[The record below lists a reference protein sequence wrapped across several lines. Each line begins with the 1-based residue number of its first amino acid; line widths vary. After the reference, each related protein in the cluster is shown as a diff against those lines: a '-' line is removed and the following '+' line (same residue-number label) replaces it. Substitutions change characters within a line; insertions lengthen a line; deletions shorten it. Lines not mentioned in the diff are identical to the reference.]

1 MSYTTPDI
9 KDNPINKINSSL
21 VTEASLS
28 SMIKSQFSWLQEQQ
42 FYEIEAGEVIKV
54 LNEVEDLPPLPDTG
68 KPDYSYYGA
77 VKARQLTSELEVEE
91 KNLPWR
97 FPLNTSIRAMPV
109 EGETVLCV
117 KYLDE
122 PYYVDIVNRF
132 QNPNLNSRDAGT
144 SEIQLEED
152 EEIQLSYYSEISA
165 SSGNTTT
172 PPPDSIKRNYDS
184 QNIFAPIQV
193 QNVKLNPGDTLLQGR
208 FGNVIRFS
216 SDQKNSDFSSNIKLS
231 TGQLYIPQGRELDR
245 VIDDPT
251 AVIEQNINRDASS
264 IYLTENETVDLQ
276 SNYGLTSKVLP
287 GQLLSNRKAFSGA
300 QVIVNSDNV
309 VLNARLNDVQLMA
322 SQNVNMTARRR
333 INLEAPIINLGD
345 RTASQALI
353 KGDMFMEVFKILLV
367 SLKTFATRLGDIT
380 APNPNNKII
389 ELELAA
395 ESLKT
400 QIDVLVLPFLADT
413 LSKRN
418 YTS

>member
-1 MSYTTPDI
+1 MAYTTPDI

-42 FYEIEAGEVIKV
+42 FYEIQAGEVIKV
-54 LNEVEDLPPLPDTG
+54 LTEVIDLPPQPDTG
-68 KPDYSYYGA
+68 NPDYSYYGA
-77 VKARQLTSELEVEE
+77 IKARQLTSELETKEE
-91 KNLPWR
+91 NLPWR
-97 FPLNTSIRAMPV
+97 FPLNTSTRAMPV

-122 PYYVDIVNRF
+122 PYYVDIVNRL

-144 SEIQLEED
+144 SEIQFEED
-152 EEIQLSYYSEISA
+152 EEILLNHFVGVAASA
-165 SSGNTTT
+165 GNPTS

-184 QNIFAPIQV
+184 QNIFAPIQI

-231 TGQLYIPQGRELDR
+231 TGQLHIPQGRELDR
-245 VIDDPT
+245 VIADPK

-345 RTASQALI
+345 RTASQAII
-353 KGDMFMEVFKILLV
+353 KGDIFMEVFKTFLVLL
-367 SLKTFATRLGDIT
+367 KKFATRLGDVT
-380 APNPNNKII
+380 APNPNMKIL

-395 ESLKT
+395 DSFKK
-400 QIDVLVLPFLADT
+400 QIDVMVLPFLADT

>member
-1 MSYTTPDI
+1 MAYTTPDI

-28 SMIKSQFSWLQEQQ
+28 NMIKSQFSWLQEQQ

-54 LNEVEDLPPLPDTG
+54 LTEVDDLPPLPDTG

-77 VKARQLTSELEVEE
+77 IKARQLISDLDVKEE
-91 KNLPWR
+91 NLPWR

-122 PYYVDIVNRF
+122 PYYVDIVNRL

-144 SEIQLEED
+144 SKIQFEED
-152 EEIQLSYYSEISA
+152 EEIQLSFYSEVDE
-165 SSGNTTT
+165 SSGNPTS

-184 QNIFAPIQV
+184 QNIFAPIQI

-231 TGQLYIPQGRELDR
+231 TGQLHIPQGRELDR
-245 VIDDPT
+245 VIADPK

-264 IYLTENETVDLQ
+264 IYLTENETVDLAHT
-276 SNYGLTSKVLP
+276 LISKTIP

-333 INLEAPIINLGD
+333 INLEAPMINLGD

-353 KGDMFMEVFKILLV
+353 KGDIFMEVFKTFLVLL
-367 SLKTFATRLGDIT
+367 KKFATRLGDVT
-380 APNPNNKII
+380 APNPNMKIL

-395 ESLKT
+395 DSFKK
-400 QIDVLVLPFLADT
+400 QIDVMVLPFLADT

>member
-1 MSYTTPDI
+1 MSYFTPDI
-9 KDNPINKINSSL
+9 KDNPINKINTSL

-28 SMIKSQFSWLQEQQ
+28 SMIKSQFSWLGSQQ
-42 FYEIEAGEVIKV
+42 FYEIEAGEVIVV
-54 LNEVEDLPPLPDTG
+54 LTEVDDLPPLPDTG
-68 KPDYSYYGA
+68 EPDYSYYGA
-77 VKARQLTSELEVEE
+77 IKARQLTSELETKEE
-91 KNLPWR
+91 NLPWR
-97 FPLNTSIRAMPV
+97 FPLNTSTRVMPV
-109 EGETVLCV
+109 KGETVLCV

-122 PYYVDIVNRF
+122 PYYVDVVNRL
-132 QNPNLNSRDAGT
+132 QNPNLNSRDAGD
-144 SEIQLEED
+144 SEILLEED
-152 EEIQLSYYSEISA
+152 DQIQLDYYNEVEESL
-165 SSGNTTT
+165 GNPTS
-172 PPPDSIKRNYDS
+172 PPPESIKKSYDS
-184 QNIFAPIQV
+184 QNIFVPIQI

-231 TGQLYIPQGRELDR
+231 TGQLYIPQGREFDR
-245 VIDDPT
+245 VLADPK
-251 AVIEQNINRDASS
+251 AVIEQNINSDASS
-264 IYLTENETVDLQ
+264 IYLTENETVDLAHT
-276 SNYGLTSKVLP
+276 LISKTTP

-309 VLNARLNDVQLMA
+309 TLNARLNDVHLMA

-345 RTASQALI
+345 RTASQAII
-353 KGDMFMEVFKILLV
+353 KGDVFMEVFKILLV
-367 SLKTFATRLGDIT
+367 SLKTFATRLGDVT

-395 ESLKT
+395 NSFKD
-400 QIDVLVLPFLADT
+400 QIDLLVLPFLSDT

>member
-1 MSYTTPDI
+1 MAYTTPDI

-28 SMIKSQFSWLQEQQ
+28 NMIKSQFSWLQEQQ

-54 LNEVEDLPPLPDTG
+54 LTEVDDLPPLPDTG

-77 VKARQLTSELEVEE
+77 IKARQLISDLDVKEE
-91 KNLPWR
+91 NLPWR

-122 PYYVDIVNRF
+122 PYYVDIVNRL

-144 SEIQLEED
+144 SKIQFEED
-152 EEIQLSYYSEISA
+152 EEIQLSFYSEVDE
-165 SSGNTTT
+165 SSGNPTS

-184 QNIFAPIQV
+184 QNIFAPIQI

-216 SDQKNSDFSSNIKLS
+216 SDQKNRQFSSNVKIS
-231 TGQLYIPQGRELDR
+231 TGQLYIPNGRELQK
-245 VIDDPT
+245 VIDDPR
-251 AVIEQNINRDASS
+251 AVVEQNINSDASS
-264 IYLTENETVDLQ
+264 IYLTENETVDL
-276 SNYGLTSKVLP
+276 SVNLISKVLP

-333 INLEAPIINLGD
+333 INLEAPMINLGD

-353 KGDMFMEVFKILLV
+353 KGDIFMEVFKTFLVLL
-367 SLKTFATRLGDIT
+367 KKFATRLGDVT
-380 APNPNNKII
+380 APNPNMKIL

-395 ESLKT
+395 DSFKK
-400 QIDVLVLPFLADT
+400 QIDVMVLPFLADT

>member
-1 MSYTTPDI
+1 MSYFTPDI
-9 KDNPINKINSSL
+9 KDNPINKINTSL

-28 SMIKSQFSWLQEQQ
+28 SMIKSQFSWLGSQQ
-42 FYEIEAGEVIKV
+42 FYEIEAGEVIVV
-54 LNEVEDLPPLPDTG
+54 LTEVDDLPPLPDTG
-68 KPDYSYYGA
+68 EPDYSYYGA
-77 VKARQLTSELEVEE
+77 IKARQLTSELETKEE
-91 KNLPWR
+91 NLPWR
-97 FPLNTSIRAMPV
+97 FPLNTSTRVMPV
-109 EGETVLCV
+109 KGETVLCV

-122 PYYVDIVNRF
+122 PYYVDVVNRL
-132 QNPNLNSRDAGT
+132 QNPNLNSRDAGD
-144 SEIQLEED
+144 SEILLEED
-152 EEIQLSYYSEISA
+152 DQIQLDYYNEVEESL
-165 SSGNTTT
+165 GNPTS
-172 PPPDSIKRNYDS
+172 PPPESIKKSYDS
-184 QNIFAPIQV
+184 QNIFAPIQI

-231 TGQLYIPQGRELDR
+231 TGQLYIPQGREFDR
-245 VIDDPT
+245 VLADPK
-251 AVIEQNINRDASS
+251 AVIEQNINSDASS
-264 IYLTENETVDLQ
+264 IYLTENETVDLAHT
-276 SNYGLTSKVLP
+276 LISKTTP

-309 VLNARLNDVQLMA
+309 TLNARLNDVHLMA

-345 RTASQALI
+345 RTASQAII
-353 KGDMFMEVFKILLV
+353 KGDVFMEVFKILLV
-367 SLKTFATRLGDIT
+367 SLKTFATRLGDVT

-395 ESLKT
+395 NSFKD
-400 QIDVLVLPFLADT
+400 QIDLLVLPFLSDT